1 MGGEPCGSAPRQQGT
16 DTTAGGARDPCS
28 QEWAQ
33 PDTQREPGAAPS
45 RRAPRLDCE
54 GGRSPPLGPSEPGDV
69 KRLPSTKTTLP
80 NQSRP
85 GPCPSHHL
93 SVLRPEAPAAVLPQA
108 THVTSLQCALPPKRS
123 SHSPLRI
130 TVKSEDPV
138 STVTEKVFTTSRPR
152 EEARGPL
159 RKLSTSLTHFFFTM
173 TLHGRYHYKL
183 PQNGR

>member
-16 DTTAGGARDPCS
+16 DTTAGGAGDPCS

-33 PDTQREPGAAPS
+33 PDNQREPGAAPS

-54 GGRSPPLGPSEPGDV
+54 GGRSPPLGPSEPGDM

-85 GPCPSHHL
+85 GPCPSPHL
-93 SVLRPEAPAAVLPQA
+93 SVLPQA
-108 THVTSLQCALPPKRS
+108 THGTSLQRALPPKRS